1 MSIVTLG
8 RLIEKVIG
16 ERMQF
21 HPTSNNFIYSNQLG
35 ELKQYSTLD
44 VGIFLTYLI

>member
-1 MSIVTLG
+1 MLG
-8 RLIEKVIG
+8 KLIEKVIR

-21 HPTSNNFIYSNQLG
+21 HPTSSNFIYSNQLG